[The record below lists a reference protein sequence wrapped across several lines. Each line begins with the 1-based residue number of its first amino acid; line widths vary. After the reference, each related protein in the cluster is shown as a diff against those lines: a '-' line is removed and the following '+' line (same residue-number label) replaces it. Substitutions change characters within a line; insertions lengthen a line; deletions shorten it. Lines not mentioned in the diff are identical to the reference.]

1 MYNIFRNEFKRRIM
15 KCIKKKY
22 LVVLFV
28 FSTYAIAAQQI
39 NTINKAPST
48 DGYYL
53 VWEDN
58 FDGNELNGDYWVVEI
73 DGNGGGNNELQYYRR
88 ENISVGV
95 ESVTGA
101 NCLIITARKENFAGR
116 VCTSGRLKTS
126 GKMSFKYGKIQA
138 RIKLPKTAN
147 GLWPAFW
154 MMGQD
159 YPQVGWPKCGEI
171 DILEMGN
178 RNGIINGTQDR
189 YFSSWFHWGE
199 SWTPQGYPNWGKSYT
214 HPTGI
219 QDDFFIFTLI
229 WDENSLKTYFG
240 PDENPFLVN
249 IVEMGI
255 TGTTNP
261 GQVARYFHKQFYVIF
276 NLAIGGTYTGIT
288 GNSNIGQ
295 VTALA
300 NGDAHMYVDY
310 VRVYQKGVANE
321 EYTGPALANTS
332 VPLIKTNEFSLHQN
346 PVGNEIRIVGK
357 ETPKSIRIIDLKG
370 ISVIS
375 KMHTNTID
383 VSELASGYYIIII
396 ENQVGQSETHNFIK
410 N

>member
-1 MYNIFRNEFKRRIM
+1 MN
-15 KCIKKKY
+15 Y
-22 LVVLFV
+22 LRCSICLFISITTAFHLV
-28 FSTYAIAAQQI
+28 GQSKQNKIDSSTSEYQ
-39 NTINKAPST
+39 
-48 DGYYL
+48 L
-53 VWEDN
+53 VWQDN
-58 FDGNELNGDYWVVEI
+58 FDGNELNEDNWVVEI

-95 ESVTGA
+95 EPVSGA
-101 NCLIITARKENFAGR
+101 NCLILTAKKENFAGR
-116 VCTSGRLKTS
+116 TCTSGRLKTS
-126 GKMSFKYGKIQA
+126 GKMSFKYGKIEA

-178 RNGIINGTQDR
+178 RNGINNGTQDR

-240 PDENPFLVN
+240 PDENPYLVN

-255 TGTTNP
+255 TGPDNP
-261 GQVARYFHKQFYVIF
+261 GQVGRYFHKQFYVIF

-300 NGDAHMYVDY
+300 NGDAMMYIDY
-310 VRVYQKGVANE
+310 VRVYQKGDAAE
-321 EYTGPALANTS
+321 EYSGPNLNGTS
-332 VPLIKTNEFSLHQN
+332 
-346 PVGNEIRIVGK
+346 
-357 ETPKSIRIIDLKG
+357 TPTLK
-370 ISVIS
+370 
-375 KMHTNTID
+375 
-383 VSELASGYYIIII
+383 
-396 ENQVGQSETHNFIK
+396 
-410 N
+410 